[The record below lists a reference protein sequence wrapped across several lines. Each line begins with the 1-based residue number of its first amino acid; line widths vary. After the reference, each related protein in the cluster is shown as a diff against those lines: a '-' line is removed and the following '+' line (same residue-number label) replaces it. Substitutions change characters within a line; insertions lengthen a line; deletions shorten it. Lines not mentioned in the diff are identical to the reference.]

1 MWRCKECNISI
12 ATRFELLKHI
22 RLEHNHRQR
31 YTCIHTDCPCS
42 FTTWNALHIH
52 LSRCHHI
59 DNCQESS
66 ELSTFS
72 CHVCACCDLHT
83 ERDYFVHIGTH
94 LRGNETVNCMF
105 SDCSFQTNIYATFHS
120 HKNRKH
126 NPHTLKDFKP
136 GIVRTSQS
144 SRETC
149 DVAEDGLQND
159 DFDGNSEFSGSCMSG
174 PKSLTEVIQQKFAGS
189 LLKLE
194 HFAHVAGAKLD
205 EFLEELH
212 CLHSYALPLSAE
224 VLEELFQK
232 HGIATD
238 KTVVLDIASS
248 LNASNPIFKALDK
261 GSPLSTCYLRNQYYK
276 GAFKPVEPIE
286 YILDSS
292 KKRSF
297 QYVPLLKSLRQL
309 FEKKDILDKAIENHE
324 GQNRN
329 SDSGEQHTYRSYQD
343 GSYFREN
350 AFLSGNELR
359 ILVNLYG
366 DDFEVCNPLNTSRR
380 KHKLCG
386 IYWTVSNMPPGSNS
400 SLHSIYLAILCKS
413 DDVKAYGLD
422 RILHPLLQDVKTLEQ
437 DGIFIPLLGRCVKG
451 TIQVVVADN
460 LGAHAFAGFNESF
473 SGGYICRFCT
483 ATKTDIQTN
492 SVRSASLP
500 LRTRELH
507 ESHVQTAELTGT
519 SCFGVK
525 RHCSISK
532 TLEHFNVLTG
542 YPPDVMH
549 DIFEGI
555 VPVELARCLAL
566 LISKK
571 YFDLDTLNKLVLQF
585 PFKWGDKT
593 NRPHE
598 IPRTFST
605 RKTIGG
611 NCHENWAL
619 LRSLPFIIG
628 HLVPEEE
635 MAWQLLMDLKD
646 IVELVVAPTHT
657 DESIAY
663 LEFKISDHRHKY
675 QDLFPDVPLLPKHH
689 YLEHYPQLIRA
700 FGPLVGHWT
709 LRFEAKHSFFKQ
721 VIRYTNCFKNVPLSL
736 ATKHQLMMSYHLN
749 SSSYEKDGLEITK
762 ASKVPVD
769 VLKQEMA
776 LLVQQKFPSASNI
789 DLTKC
794 VSYKGVTYRNGMIL
808 VHGSTSGLPDFGE
821 IIHICVVQNTLCF
834 MLKRHSGWY
843 REHFRSFELSPCPTI
858 ETILVGIE
866 ELADVYPL
874 ADYFVG
880 AVRMVTL
887 KRYVIL

>member
-1 MWRCKECNISI
+1 MWKCKECNISV

-31 YTCIHTDCPCS
+31 YACIHTDCPCS
-42 FTTWNALHIH
+42 FKTWNALHIH
-52 LSRCHHI
+52 LSRFHHK
-59 DNCQESS
+59 DNFQESS
-66 ELSTFS
+66 ELSTFT
-72 CHVCACCDLHT
+72 CHLCACCDLHT

-94 LRGNETVNCMF
+94 LRSNETVTCMF

-136 GIVRTSQS
+136 GIVRTTQS

-149 DVAEDGLQND
+149 DVTENDLQND
-159 DFDGNSEFSGSCMSG
+159 DDDNFDEKFSGSCLSG
-174 PKSLTEVIQQKFAGS
+174 PKNLTGS

-194 HFAHVAGAKLD
+194 HFAHVAGTKLD

-212 CLHSYALPLSAE
+212 YLHSCTLPLSAE

-232 HGIATD
+232 HGVATD
-238 KTVVLDIASS
+238 KSVILDIAGA

-276 GAFKPVEPIE
+276 DTFKLVEPIE
-286 YILDSS
+286 YILDCS
-292 KKRSF
+292 KKSSF

-309 FEKKDILDKAIENHE
+309 FEKKNIVDKVVENHE

-329 SDSGEQHTYRSYQD
+329 RVSGEQHTYRSSQD
-343 GSYFREN
+343 GSYFKEN

-359 ILVNLYG
+359 ILVNLYA
-366 DDFEVCNPLNTSRR
+366 DDFEVCNPLGTSRR

-386 IYWTVSNMPPGSNS
+386 IYWTLSNMPPGSHS
-400 SLHSIYLAILCKS
+400 SLSSIYLAILCKS
-413 DDVKAYGLD
+413 DDLKVHGLD
-422 RILHPLLQDVKTLEQ
+422 RILHPLLRDVKTLEQ
-437 DGIFIPLLGRCVKG
+437 DGLFIPLLGRCLKG

-460 LGAHAFAGFNESF
+460 LGAHTFAGFNESF

-492 SVRSASLP
+492 SVKSHSLT
-500 LRTRELH
+500 LRTNELH

-532 TLEHFNVLTG
+532 TLDHFNVLTG

-571 YFDLDTLNKLVLQF
+571 YFDLDTLFFFFLNF
-585 PFKWGDKT
+585 IFYFIIYKT

-619 LRSLPFIIG
+619 LRHLPFIIG
-628 HLVPEEE
+628 HLVPDEE
-635 MAWQLLMDLKD
+635 MEWQLLMDLKD

-657 DESIAY
+657 DESIGY

-675 QDLFPDVPLLPKHH
+675 QYLFPDVPLLPKHH
-689 YLEHYPQLIRA
+689 FLEHYPQLIRA

-709 LRFEAKHSFFKQ
+709 LQFEAKHSFFKQ
-721 VIRYTNCFKNVPLSL
+721 VIRHTNCFKNVPLSL

-749 SSSYEKDGLEITK
+749 SSTYEKDGLEITK

-769 VLKQEMA
+769 VLKWEMA
-776 LLVQQKFPSASNI
+776 QVIEQKFSSASDI

-821 IIHICVVQNTLCF
+821 IIHICVVQKTLCF
-834 MLKRHSGWY
+834 MVKRLSGWY
-843 REHFRSFELSPCPTI
+843 REHFRAFELTPCPSKKKTFWWQWRNWQMFTLWLI
-858 ETILVGIE
+858 ILLDQLE
-866 ELADVYPL
+866 W
-874 ADYFVG
+874 
-880 AVRMVTL
+880 
-887 KRYVIL
+887 